1 MARSIGDD
9 SARATAAV
17 KLYALYRVA
26 FALLFLILLLSGRSR
41 ELFPPLHALLY
52 AAGVYTFAAG
62 TAALVAHGLW
72 RGFALGPRL
81 LLTHLLLEIAAIGA
95 ITFAAG
101 GLASG
106 FALPLI
112 ISTACAAAVLTTRL
126 ALLLAAIASMTLLIQ
141 ESALA
146 LRDGE
151 PNQFAAGLLGALLF
165 GIAFGIHRLAD
176 HLRDVERQQAIQ
188 ATETARLEKLNELI
202 IQRMRTGLVVVDQ
215 RGVIALINRAAVD
228 LLGGHREQRP
238 LVARQPLS
246 AIAELYRLYQ
256 RWKIYPWL
264 QPPAF
269 TAGGSEVQPSF
280 APLEQA
286 ESRLTLIFLEDNRAQ
301 MQRAQQ
307 LKLASLGKL
316 TAGIAHEIRNPLGAV
331 SHAAQLL
338 VEQCAEGTQAG
349 RLAEIVVTHTG
360 RINDIVENVLQLS
373 RQRPAEGSRF
383 DLRDWLADF
392 VAEFTEQPGEPA
404 ALEVEADNGVLANGV
419 LANGALTN
427 GSLKIEFD
435 PSHLRQILANLL
447 DNALRHSETQC
458 GQRWA
463 LLRAGIDAVSGRP
476 WLEVVDRG
484 PGVATADR
492 ERLFEPFFTKS
503 HQGTGLGLYISRELC
518 EMNRATLEYRAPPGG
533 ATAGGACF
541 RIGFAHPDRSVEPP
555 RR

>member
-1 MARSIGDD
+1 MARSKGED
-9 SARATAAV
+9 SARNAMAV
-17 KLYALYRVA
+17 RLYTLYRLA
-26 FALLFLILLLSGRSR
+26 FALLFLTLLLSGRSR
-41 ELFPPLHALLY
+41 ELFPPLHGLLY
-52 AAGVYTFAAG
+52 AAGVYAFAAG
-62 TAALVAHGLW
+62 AAALLAHGLW
-72 RGFALGPRL
+72 RRFALGPQL
-81 LLTHLLLEIAAIGA
+81 LFAHLLLEIAALGA

-106 FALPLI
+106 FALPLVI
-112 ISTACAAAVLTTRL
+112 TTACAAMVFNTRL

-141 ESALA
+141 ESALGM
-146 LRDGE
+146 RDGE
-151 PNQFAAGLLGALLF
+151 PNLFAAGLLGALLF
-165 GIAFGIHRLAD
+165 GIALGICRLAGY
-176 HLRDVERQQAIQ
+176 LREVDRQQALQ

-215 RGVIALINRAAVD
+215 HGVIALINRAAVD
-228 LLGGHREQRP
+228 LLGGHRDQRP
-238 LVARQPLS
+238 LVARQPLTV
-246 AIAELYRLYQ
+246 IAELYQRYQ

-269 TAGGSEVQPSF
+269 TVGGSEIQPSF
-280 APLEQA
+280 APIEQA

-338 VEQCAEGTQAG
+338 AEQLDPDQSSSEPDFPAAGPQAG
-349 RLAEIVVTHTG
+349 RLAEIIVVHTG

-383 DLRDWLADF
+383 DLHAWLK
-392 VAEFTEQPGEPA
+392 EFLVEFEQQPGAPVV
-404 ALEVEADNGVLANGV
+404 VETDSDNAE
-419 LANGALTN
+419 
-427 GSLKIEFD
+427 LKVEFD
-435 PSHLRQILANLL
+435 PSHLQQILANLL
-447 DNALRHSETQC
+447 DNALRHSAAQC

-463 LLRAGIDAVSGRP
+463 LLRTGTDAVNGRP
-476 WLEVVDRG
+476 WLEVADRG
-484 PGVATADR
+484 PGVDTTDR

-518 EMNRATLEYRAPPGG
+518 EMNRATLEYRVPPDG
-533 ATAGGACF
+533 TAAVGACF
-541 RIGFAHPDRSVEPP
+541 RIGFAHPDRGLESP